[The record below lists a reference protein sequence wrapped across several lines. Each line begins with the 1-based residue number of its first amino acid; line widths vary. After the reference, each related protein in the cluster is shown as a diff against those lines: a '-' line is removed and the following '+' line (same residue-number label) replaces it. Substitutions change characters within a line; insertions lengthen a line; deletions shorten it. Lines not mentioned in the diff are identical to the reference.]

1 MKLKIGISPCPN
13 DTYIFEAIYN
23 HKVVSEDIEFEFVF
37 EDVQTLNEMALK
49 HELDIVKISYAHY
62 FSVMEPY
69 AMLRS
74 GGAMGNGVGPLLISK
89 KIIPAEEV
97 KNCVIAIPGINT
109 TANFLLTFAFPDIK
123 QRIPCSFDKIESAV
137 LHHEVDAGVIIHEN
151 RFTYAE
157 KGLHKIMD
165 LGTYW
170 EQKTSLPIPL
180 GGIAISRKLSHS
192 LQLQVNNLI
201 RQSIEIADKH
211 KEILNDFI
219 KGHAQE
225 MSEDVM
231 KKHIALYVNDFSKDI
246 GTDGIYAVEKM
257 KEVLNID
264 SNTKMFI

>member
-13 DTYIFEAIYN
+13 DTYIFEAIFN
-23 HKVVSEDIEFEFVF
+23 RKFTSEDITFEFVF

-62 FSVMEPY
+62 FSVMEHY
-69 AMLRS
+69 TMLRS

-89 KIIPAEEV
+89 RVMPAEEV
-97 KNCVIAIPGINT
+97 KNCMIAIPGINT
-109 TANFLLTFAFPDIK
+109 TANFLLTFAFPDIQHK
-123 QRIPCSFDKIESAV
+123 IAYSFDKIESAV
-137 LHHEVDAGVIIHEN
+137 LNHEMDAGVIIHEN
-151 RFTYAE
+151 RFTYAD

-180 GGIAISRKLSHS
+180 GGIAISRQIPYPV
-192 LQLQVNNLI
+192 QLQVNDLI
-201 RQSIEIADKH
+201 RRSIEIANEH
-211 KEILNDFI
+211 KEVLNAFI
-219 KGHAQE
+219 KNNAQE

-231 KKHIALYVNDFSKDI
+231 KKHIALYVNGFSMDI
-246 GTDGIYAVEKM
+246 GKDGEQAVEKM
-257 KEVLNID
+257 KEILNID